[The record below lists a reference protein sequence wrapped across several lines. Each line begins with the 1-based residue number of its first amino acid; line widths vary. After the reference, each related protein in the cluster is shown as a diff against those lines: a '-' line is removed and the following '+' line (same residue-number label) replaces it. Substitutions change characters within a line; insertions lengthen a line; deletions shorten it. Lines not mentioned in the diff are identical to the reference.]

1 MADCEQG
8 PEFLEWIRYGSRE
21 RKRAMRLR
29 ARVLATLVALLV
41 VAVVLERLSS
51 QGPSQVPPQQQCAAE
66 LVTFTQAAG
75 PNPKGG
81 RRTIPAEP
89 FRGQKRRACEE
100 DGGELINRGCWVK
113 LAQQPPCGRNFEHD
127 GGCWMPVT
135 DPGTPI
141 SGGR

>member
-1 MADCEQG
+1 MAG
-8 PEFLEWIRYGSRE
+8 VALVVAAVFLEW
-21 RKRAMRLR
+21 
-29 ARVLATLVALLV
+29 
-41 VAVVLERLSS
+41 LSS
-51 QGPSQVPPQQQCAAE
+51 HVPSQEPPHHQVPAE

-75 PNPKGG
+75 PAPKGG
-81 RRTIPAEP
+81 RRSIPAEP

-141 SGGR
+141 SEGR